1 MGRPAAASLASL
13 STAVIFG
20 ARYGACLAGS
30 QPPPQLQVTATADAS
45 AVDPHS
51 NGIRVLPG
59 RSSRPAAADDTDEE
73 ARVDFGQF
81 GVPEGDWFEDLIPP
95 TLRGRYVCGKLR
107 CCSFFRPFLVSQLH
121 ATPHAPSDTLYCSAH
136 DEVLYIAHVY
146 AYWMMRCYM

>member
-30 QPPPQLQVTATADAS
+30 QPPPQVTPTADAS
-45 AVDPHS
+45 AVDPP

-95 TLRGRYVCGKLR
+95 TLRGRYVCGKL
-107 CCSFFRPFLVSQLH
+107 
-121 ATPHAPSDTLYCSAH
+121 
-136 DEVLYIAHVY
+136 
-146 AYWMMRCYM
+146 